1 MFFNNKRVGFN
12 MEDEIFDLIEGKTQ
26 MKEIPKCKSC
36 QTSFNPLSKKIMCTF
51 CAYSCCQ
58 DCTKKTMF
66 YPKSPIENKRRVN
79 RGLICRMCDRKL
91 FVKSMIDK

>member
-36 QTSFNPLSKKIMCTF
+36 
-51 CAYSCCQ
+51 
-58 DCTKKTMF
+58 
-66 YPKSPIENKRRVN
+66 
-79 RGLICRMCDRKL
+79 
-91 FVKSMIDK
+91 